1 MIPRALHTMRGVA
14 LAAAMAAGLFAAPV
28 QAQLFG
34 GDDEA
39 RQAILKAR
47 QEISEVRSESQR
59 GLLQLSS
66 QLEQLQN
73 QVTQMRGQIE
83 TLTKQV
89 ADSQQAQR
97 DAYMDMNEQQ
107 QREGAPAG
115 AADAGS
121 ILNANGDEQ
130 AAYDSAIDLFR
141 KGSYKESAAALGQFA
156 QKYPQSSY
164 APTAQ
169 FYWGSS
175 LYALRDYK
183 SAISRLQTM
192 VKSWPTNQRAPDALL
207 VIAGSQIELSDHNGA
222 RATLQRIIKEY
233 ANSQAANTA
242 RDRLQL
248 LQ

>member
-1 MIPRALHTMRGVA
+1 MIPRVRYSMRSIA
-14 LAAAMAAGLFAAPV
+14 LAAATAATVLVTPV

-39 RQAILKAR
+39 RQAILKQR
-47 QEISEVRSESQR
+47 QELADVRSESQR
-59 GLLQLSS
+59 GLMQLAT
-66 QLEQLQN
+66 QIEQLQAQMN
-73 QVTQMRGQIE
+73 QMRGQIE

-97 DAYMDMNEQQ
+97 DIYMDMSEQQ
-107 QREGAPAG
+107 QVSQPGTP
-115 AADAGS
+115 DAGNL
-121 ILNANGDEQ
+121 LNASGDEQ

-141 KGSYKESAAALGQFA
+141 KGSYKESAEALGQFA
-156 QKYPQSSY
+156 QRHPQSTY

-183 SAISRLQTM
+183 SAIARLETV
-192 VKSWPTNQRAPDALL
+192 VKNWPDNQRAPDALL
-207 VIAGSQIELSDHNGA
+207 VIAGSQIELGDQKSA
-222 RATLQRIIKEY
+222 RSTLQRIINDY
-233 ANSQAANTA
+233 SNSQAANTA